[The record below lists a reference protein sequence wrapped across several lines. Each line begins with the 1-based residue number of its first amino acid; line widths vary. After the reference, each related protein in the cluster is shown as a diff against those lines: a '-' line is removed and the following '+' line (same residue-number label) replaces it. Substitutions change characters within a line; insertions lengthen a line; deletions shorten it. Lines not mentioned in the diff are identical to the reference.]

1 MQFNYLTRK
10 TMKIIALAAAALF
23 ASSALATGSPS
34 NNNGPRNGGN
44 STSNAAA
51 ISGSASSSKAEARAA
66 SAAKSSS
73 RSKSSA
79 TGGNASAQ
87 GGTATASNGG
97 NIVTISG
104 PAGDGSQATHYS
116 GGYEIKN
123 TPDVFAPAAL
133 TTSPCRN
140 GMSGGLSG
148 SGFGLSFGGSGK
160 DVACDLRQLAI
171 LYNGLGEKAK
181 AVQVADG
188 ALALECGDADTA
200 KALGNLC
207 PEKKPEEKP
216 AMAGGSLF

>member
-1 MQFNYLTRK
+1 MKLT
-10 TMKIIALAAAALF
+10 TAAMIISALF
-23 ASSALATGSPS
+23 PAISLATGDHG

-44 STSNAAA
+44 SASNAAA
-51 ISGSASSSKAEARAA
+51 ISGASSKSEARAA
-66 SAAKSSS
+66 STAMSSS
-73 RSKSSA
+73 KSKSSA

-97 NIVTISG
+97 NTVTING
-104 PAGDGSQATHYS
+104 PAGDGRQATHYS
-116 GGYEIKN
+116 GGYEIKT
-123 TPDVFAPAAL
+123 TPDVFAPTAL

-140 GMSGGLSG
+140 GVSGGVAG

-188 ALALECGDADTA
+188 ALALECGDTDTA
-200 KALGNLC
+200 KALGSLC
-207 PEKKPEEKP
+207 PEKPREEKP
-216 AMAGGSLF
+216 AAATALF

>member
-1 MQFNYLTRK
+1 MNKLAL
-10 TMKIIALAAAALF
+10 II
-23 ASSALATGSPS
+23 LATLFPAVANAGGNS

-44 STSNAAA
+44 STSNATA

-97 NIVTISG
+97 NSVTISG
-104 PAGDGSQATHYS
+104 QAGDGRQATHYS

-207 PEKKPEEKP
+207 PEKPREEKSDK
-216 AMAGGSLF
+216 AGVLF